1 MSAPVHPT
9 GTEDGGSSTS
19 PWTSSI
25 LLGPA
30 IPSVLSL
37 VTVVFGQFTLLADE
51 VCSDPMKATENAG
64 CAFMRG
70 SIVVAF
76 LELIIFCWVFMGTTV
91 SIKLGTKSFRILRP
105 FSKLRTIAICYFLL
119 YLVSLGVFAG
129 GLMWLVDF
137 PESGAVFLG
146 FVMFLQVSYWLMF
159 VFIIIALVKIKLKQR
174 TLSKSGAKYSGGGG
188 GQRATIR
195 QTQKVGTEDW
205 FREIFE
211 EESDGMDT
219 LEVEKLAKL
228 FEKLGLDV
236 PEEEIT
242 AVTDVLDLEGTGEVG
257 FTATWSWYT
266 KTGKSFRKEADMKV
280 EDIEDG
286 DKDKDE

>member
-1 MSAPVHPT
+1 
-9 GTEDGGSSTS
+9 
-19 PWTSSI
+19 
-25 LLGPA
+25 
-30 IPSVLSL
+30 
-37 VTVVFGQFTLLADE
+37 
-51 VCSDPMKATENAG
+51 
-64 CAFMRG
+64 
-70 SIVVAF
+70 
-76 LELIIFCWVFMGTTV
+76 MGTTV

-159 VFIIIALVKIKLKQR
+159 VFIIIALVKLKLKQR
-174 TLSKSGAKYSGGGG
+174 KLSKSGAKYSGGGG

-236 PEEEIT
+236 PEEE
-242 AVTDVLDLEGTGEVG
+242 VSV
-257 FTATWSWYT
+257 
-266 KTGKSFRKEADMKV
+266 
-280 EDIEDG
+280 
-286 DKDKDE
+286 